1 MTVRL
6 GAHDE
11 AAAHT
16 CDAIVV
22 GAGYIGCAAASA
34 LATAGLR
41 VALLDRGPIPGGAS
55 RANYGNVQVQDAELA
70 HSLPMVTAGYRR
82 FATLEEELGCS
93 VGYRKVG
100 SLLLIE
106 TAAQQQI
113 MVGRLPAL
121 HAAGIAAELAPAE
134 RLAELEPLLDH
145 RGVAQDGILR
155 HLAACYHA
163 DEGQV
168 SPFLFM
174 AAYLR
179 TGRRRGLA
187 VHPHTEVT
195 GFDIAAGRLVG
206 VRAGAERFSAGVTI
220 LTTGAWTPRL
230 GRLLGRDWAIPH
242 VHGQALVTE
251 SSDLRLNNH
260 LSSAAFFE
268 AMHTGEGD
276 ASAGESKPAP
286 AVLAVSQTADGHFLL
301 GEAGAIT
308 DDLGAHATGQGQAAV
323 AREVMRVLP
332 ALARLR
338 VLRGWAAPVAF
349 TADGLPFLGPVRDLP
364 GLILATAFKSTVVV
378 TPLVGDAVAQLV
390 CTGRTD
396 LDLTPFSPDRD
407 ISRAH

>member
-1 MTVRL
+1 M
-6 GAHDE
+6 AS
-11 AAAHT
+11 AAHT
-16 CDAIVV
+16 CDALVV
-22 GAGYIGCAAASA
+22 GAGYIGCAVAAA
-34 LATAGLR
+34 LAAAGVR
-41 VALLDRGPIPGGAS
+41 TALLDRGPIPSGAS

-82 FATLEEELGCS
+82 FATLEAELGCS
-93 VGYRKVG
+93 VGYRRVG

-113 MVGRLPAL
+113 MAARLPTL
-121 HAAGIAAELAPAE
+121 HAAGIVAELVPAE
-134 RLAELEPLLDH
+134 HLAELEPLLD
-145 RGVAQDGILR
+145 RRAVLG
-155 HLAACYHA
+155 ACYHA

-168 SPFLFM
+168 SPFQFM
-174 AAYLR
+174 AAFLR
-179 TGRRRGLA
+179 VGRRHGLA

-195 GFDIAAGRLVG
+195 GFDIAGGRLVG
-206 VRAGAERFSAGVTI
+206 VRASAERFSAGVTI

-251 SSDLRLNNH
+251 RSDLRLNNH

-268 AMHTGEGD
+268 AMHAGEGD
-276 ASAGESKPAP
+276 ASAGETRPAS
-286 AVLAVSQTADGHFLL
+286 AVLAVAQTADGHFLL
-301 GEAGAIT
+301 GEAGAST
-308 DDLGAHATGQGQAAV
+308 EDLGAHATGQGQAAV

-332 ALARLR
+332 VLARLR

-349 TADGLPFLGPVRDLP
+349 TADSLPFLGPVRDLP

-378 TPLVGDAVAQLV
+378 TPLVGDAVAQWV

-396 LDLTPFSPDRD
+396 LDLTPFSPDRKM
-407 ISRAH
+407 AVE